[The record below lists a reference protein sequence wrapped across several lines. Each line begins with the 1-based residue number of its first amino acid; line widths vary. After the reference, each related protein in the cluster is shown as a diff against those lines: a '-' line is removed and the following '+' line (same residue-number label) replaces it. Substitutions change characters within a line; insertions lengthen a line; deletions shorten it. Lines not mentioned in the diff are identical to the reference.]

1 MKSQIE
7 NIFINQIVSNES
19 ITRDSG
25 HGRMEKRT
33 CRVIDNLTFLDSK
46 EDWVGI
52 KTIVQIE
59 SEVYQ
64 KKTEKKSEST
74 RYYISSLEA
83 NSKQMMDDIRSHWAI
98 ENNLHW
104 NLDVIFKED
113 FALKRKGNSSQ
124 NFNMITK
131 LALGLI
137 EAEKTKKKS
146 KPIKRLIASIN
157 DSYRELI
164 LNL

>member
-1 MKSQIE
+1 
-7 NIFINQIVSNES
+7 
-19 ITRDSG
+19 
-25 HGRMEKRT
+25 MEKRT

-52 KTIVQIE
+52 KTIVQMQ

-64 KKTEKKSEST
+64 KKTEQKSEST
-74 RYYISSLEA
+74 RHYFSSLGA

-113 FALKRKGNSSQ
+113 FALKRKGNS
-124 NFNMITK
+124 FPGK
-131 LALGLI
+131 F
-137 EAEKTKKKS
+137 
-146 KPIKRLIASIN
+146 
-157 DSYRELI
+157 
-164 LNL
+164 